1 MKDVNV
7 YSAVRWSAVAK
18 YGAQAVDFVTSIIVA
33 RLVMPEAYGLMS
45 MALVLIGFLSILQ
58 SLGFGPAIIQRK
70 TISQALLSTLFI
82 ANLVLSLAMV
92 VVVAGAAPLFGWIYR
107 DQRVTWVMLALT
119 VQFVLNS
126 FGLVPNALLTRK
138 MRFGAL
144 AAVDIAAALVRLVV
158 AIGLAY
164 RGWEVWALVWSSAI
178 SAAAQSL
185 CLWIAAHWRP
195 RLWFRYKHL
204 RNVIGFSSGITGV
217 SVLAYLGWS
226 SGNFIIGALLGAAAL
241 GPFSIAC
248 RLMFFPKEAIG
259 DVVLRVFF
267 PVFSRCQDN
276 HQELGSV
283 FLKVMEAIALVA
295 FPCVFGLVAVAPTMI
310 DWLLGPKWNEAVPVM
325 YGLTGIALVSLVL
338 PVANHLYMAKGR
350 TGPLFGWAV
359 ARFLAMV
366 AATAVGCY
374 WGTPGVAIAW
384 SVATVLTGLPNLSS
398 ALSFVQGLRSI
409 HLAQRL
415 FPYIL
420 SAAFMCASVVVL
432 AAFLREAQVPS
443 RTTVL
448 LSVAAG
454 VVIYAI
460 LITATRPASVLL
472 LLRLLWMPAGDNR
485 QPQVSL

>member
-1 MKDVNV
+1 MAGSAVKDVNV

-204 RNVIGFSSGITGV
+204 YTVLGFSGWVTASSVV
-217 SVLAYLGWS
+217 SYFGRSAGD
-226 SGNFIIGALLGAAAL
+226 FIIGTFLGASAL
-241 GPFSIAC
+241 GPFSIAS
-248 RLMFFPKEAIG
+248 RFMFFAREAIA
-259 DVVLRVFF
+259 DVIMRVFF
-267 PVFSRCQDN
+267 PLFARTQDDDAK
-276 HQELGSV
+276 LAAV
-283 FLKVMEAIALVA
+283 FLKVTEAICLVS
-295 FPCVFGLVAVAPTMI
+295 FPFVLGLVAIAPALV
-310 DWLLGPKWNEAVPVM
+310 DFLLGPKWKAAVPVM
-325 YGLTGIALVSLVL
+325 YGLSGVAMLYPVLVPTG
-338 PVANHLYMAKGR
+338 HLFLAKGKTKLMFIWDVVR
-350 TGPLFGWAV
+350 ISISIGGI
-359 ARFLAMV
+359 
-366 AATAVGCY
+366 AVGCY
-374 WGTPGVAIAW
+374 WGILGVAVAW
-384 SVATVLTGLPNLSS
+384 SLAAIIAAIPTVVNAIGTVTNLSFSQWVATLMPYMALAGTMALAVLI
-398 ALSFVQGLRSI
+398 LRTI
-409 HLAQRL
+409 LAQDNLTPVADVGIASSSGL
-415 FPYIL
+415 FVYCL
-420 SAAFMCASVVVL
+420 FLL
-432 AAFLREAQVPS
+432 A
-443 RTTVL
+443 
-448 LSVAAG
+448 
-454 VVIYAI
+454 I
-460 LITATRPASVLL
+460 RPAMF
-472 LLRLLWMPAGDNR
+472 R
-485 QPQVSL
+485 SLVKLVIPVR